1 MLPAFETVCH
11 HEPRYWARVLLFLL
25 GDAYAGPISGYG
37 SDDVDYSDRMRKR
50 MGSGD
55 HPGLQNRREAS
66 SRCLGC
72 VRLAHAS
79 ANLKHL
85 AWPAC
90 RFRAV
95 KSQSHYLAVSLAHLI
110 RYHIPVNV
118 HRGSDVCV
126 TH

>member
-1 MLPAFETVCH
+1 MLPTFETVCH

-55 HPGLQNRREAS
+55 PPGLQNRREAS

-79 ANLKHL
+79 ANPAPGSSLEPPSSREQYARFPKLHL
-85 AWPAC
+85 
-90 RFRAV
+90 
-95 KSQSHYLAVSLAHLI
+95 S
-110 RYHIPVNV
+110 
-118 HRGSDVCV
+118 G
-126 TH
+126 